1 MAKKPESQNFVDMF
15 ANLGKD
21 LKLPSVDVEQ
31 VIEHHRKNLEALQK
45 SASTA
50 SSGAATVMARQRE
63 MLEETLRE
71 ITDMAQNYRAPGNPQ
86 ELMAKQADFAR
97 RSLETVMKNTS
108 EMAELVRKSSEET
121 VDVLRQ
127 RIRDGMDEIRS
138 SYEKRS

>member
-1 MAKKPESQNFVDMF
+1 MAKKPESQNFIDMF

-71 ITDMAQNYRAPGNPQ
+71 ITDMAQSYRAPGNPQ

-97 RSLETVMKNTS
+97 RSLETAMKNTS

>member
-71 ITDMAQNYRAPGNPQ
+71 ITDMAQSYRAPGNPQ

-97 RSLETVMKNTS
+97 RSLETAMKNTS

>member
-1 MAKKPESQNFVDMF
+1 MAKKPESQNFIDMF

-97 RSLETVMKNTS
+97 RSLETAMKNTS

>member
-86 ELMAKQADFAR
+86 ELMAKQSDFAR
-97 RSLETVMKNTS
+97 RSLETAMKNTS

>member
-50 SSGAATVMARQRE
+50 SSGAATVMARLARME
-63 MLEETLRE
+63 APRPVVPADDPSRAFVGRD
-71 ITDMAQNYRAPGNPQ
+71 IVYRKCKG
-86 ELMAKQADFAR
+86 R
-97 RSLETVMKNTS
+97 RSIVG
-108 EMAELVRKSSEET
+108 A
-121 VDVLRQ
+121 
-127 RIRDGMDEIRS
+127 DGVGTGR
-138 SYEKRS
+138 